1 MVKTCSQV
9 FTTKLVNPLFLLIFD
24 AIILSSVS
32 LEFIAL
38 SHLDLIS
45 WSLWVFSWIS
55 LSRRIT
61 HIRRADSEED
71 QETRGPSEVSI
82 ITLSF

>member
-1 MVKTCSQV
+1 M
-9 FTTKLVNPLFLLIFD
+9 FITKLVNPLFLLIFD

-32 LEFIAL
+32 LEFITL

-71 QETRGPSEVSI
+71 QEETRGPSEVSV